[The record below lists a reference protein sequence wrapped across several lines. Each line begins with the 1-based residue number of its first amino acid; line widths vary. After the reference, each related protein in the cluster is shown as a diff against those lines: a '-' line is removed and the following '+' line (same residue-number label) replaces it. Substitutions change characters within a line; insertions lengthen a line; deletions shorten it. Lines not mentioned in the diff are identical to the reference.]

1 MSRVSHTC
9 KWVVC
14 IHLVIDWHSS
24 SDLLTFIQ
32 WSIVIL
38 RKWMRQD
45 TKCAR
50 CLIHFRNE
58 ADTKCVFRENEA
70 DSQCARS
77 NNVSTF
83 RVCFI
88 FENERVLFIKCN
100 IYKYVC
106 IHLVI
111 YWHSSKMNETSC
123 TLGVCFVFS
132 ENTFRVCFIS
142 KMNETSCTFRVLS
155 HSFSIYVN
163 RSLDECQ

>member
-1 MSRVSHTC
+1 MSRVY
-9 KWVVC
+9 
-14 IHLVIDWHSS
+14 SS

-32 WSIVIL
+32 WSIDIL

-70 DSQCARS
+70 DTQCARS

-88 FENERVLFIKCN
+88 FENEWDI
-100 IYKYVC
+100 
-106 IHLVI
+106 IHRARNVHDVSIIFVNRSLDEYI
-111 YWHSSKMNETSC
+111 YWHSSKMNETHVNESC
-123 TLGVCFVFS
+123 VFIYWS
-132 ENTFRVCFIS
+132 IDILRARCLIHFR
-142 KMNETSCTFRVLS
+142 MNETSCTFRVCFVS
-155 HSFSIYVN
+155 E
-163 RSLDECQ
+163 ECQ